1 LDSLGWL
8 LDATTL
14 KEMKREQIRS
24 YMKVD
29 NRLKLA
35 IGFNIVMLLLIL
47 IVPNLPERHM
57 FEIQIEPKTV
67 PLGSEFSVE
76 VKFDEIPLS
85 CILEIVDGATGRVIE
100 SREFSPVNDK
110 SLAASF
116 FVDEDVYS
124 IGLQIAR
131 VKANFGGNKVVRE
144 AYFPVT
150 TGSNISATIDVEP
163 SILRLKPEENATVS
177 ITVKVFDELN
187 RSVPD
192 AIVWIWTEE
201 ANMSITPNLSKTNA
215 FGETSAVLYVPPG
228 NYSRVTI
235 YVTAA
240 KKGHP
245 IFSTYIEIP
254 VFREEG

>member
-1 LDSLGWL
+1 
-8 LDATTL
+8 
-14 KEMKREQIRS
+14 
-24 YMKVD
+24 MKVD

-57 FEIQIEPKTV
+57 FEIQIEPETV

-76 VKFDEIPLS
+76 IKFDEIPTS
-85 CILEIVDGATGRVIE
+85 CNLEIVNGATGRVIE

-110 SLAASF
+110 SLTASF
-116 FVDEDVYS
+116 FVDEDIYS

-131 VKANFGGNKVVRE
+131 VKAIFGAKKVVRE

-150 TGSNISATIDVEP
+150 TGANISAAIDVEP
-163 SILRLKPEENATVS
+163 SILRLKVGENATAS

-201 ANMSITPNLSKTNA
+201 TNLSITPNLSKTNVY
-215 FGETSAVLYVPPG
+215 GETSAVLYLPPG
-228 NYSRVTI
+228 NYTGVTI

-245 IFSTYIEIP
+245 IFSTYVEIP
-254 VFREEG
+254 IFREEG